1 MRTIWLF
8 IALVLV
14 TGCSGT
20 ATNPVAT
27 TPSVLSSD
35 QALQSWV
42 DSDPFG
48 RFSASELAERLRSGE
63 AGVPGFPPELLQA
76 VVLAESDVQFL
87 NLALQAYLWGYA
99 PMTVYRLDRAKTN
112 SQAPL
117 NHFFHATHLPD
128 WQLPSPVSAPDVD
141 VLYSSAFLDLSRG
154 PLILHIPAIESYYV
168 VQIDDLYG
176 NSQASLGTRTRPGT
190 AEADFLLVGPDDPGY
205 TDASAHLADGF
216 DAEHVVPIDTPHAW
230 VIVRVPVD
238 AYSVPGSPGSL
249 QASDSYAA
257 NSQFTLAPLQGVL
270 RPDPM
275 FPELATLFES
285 PPENALIFFRWLGEA
300 VAENPIPT
308 RAAFQNSALPPYL
321 MSPSASVG
329 QSDLFATFA
338 PLGLDESGFHPTRL
352 TARQLILLQAAFLLG
367 NRLLQAGQSFILT
380 GPASQNHWH
389 VTGTSAIGK
398 YPNTWSGWFV
408 RSVAAFEGGIASLAP
423 DGTYPL
429 SGYDS
434 NGNPL
439 AGGQSYRLRFPA
451 GQLPP
456 INSAGFWSV
465 TVYTNDSASGSQAN
479 LPGLAAAAAENTAYS
494 QVCDR
499 PLRVIDTS
507 HFQGAYEEN
516 DTLYFQ
522 TAVAGLEAETPYY
535 VFNLANGSFQL
546 SRTWNVDSSQMTAVT
561 VDPSLVGRQLLSGEV
576 IPVYSL
582 GSQQLPGNQ
591 SLRGASLSFNQD
603 GSLDLYLQPDSPAGR
618 GNWLPIPAQG
628 TFQVMM
634 RLYDPA
640 PATPQSGGLSILST
654 TTIPL
659 TTSDPALASQYPQ
672 EPVTSANRYG
682 TYVVP
687 AITPLP

>member
-48 RFSASELAERLRSGE
+48 RFSASELAERLRFGE

-76 VVLAESDVQFL
+76 VALAESDVQFL

-99 PMTVYRLDRAKTN
+99 PMTVYRLERAKTN

-141 VLYSSAFLDLSRG
+141 VLYSSAFLDLSKW
-154 PLILHIPAIESYYV
+154 PLILHIPAIDSYYV

-499 PLRVIDTS
+499 PITVIDTS

-535 VFNLANGSFQL
+535 VFNVANGSFQL
-546 SRTWNVDSSQMTAVT
+546 SRTWNVDSTQMSAVT
-561 VDPSLVGRQLLSGEV
+561 VDASVVGQELLSGEV

-582 GSQQLPGNQ
+582 GSQQLPGSQ
-591 SLRGASLSFNQD
+591 TLRGTSLAFNQD
-603 GSLDLYLQPDSPAGR
+603 GSLDLHLQPDQPVNR

-659 TTSDPALASQYPQ
+659 TTSDPALAGQYPQ
-672 EPVTSANRYG
+672 EPVTRANHYG